1 MVQFPDGN
9 PSLPI
14 LSLFSDGTTL
24 VHPCFPMKRRSRG
37 IPAPDDTPVHQRLD
51 ITVDGSGDGHSV
63 ALFPNDEVYFMYEKG
78 VSNNEAEF
86 NAVILALENLPLRS
100 HARIRTDSQTVVW
113 HLTDERKSKSSA
125 FIKKSVAVQDLIRGK
140 ELTIEIQWIPR
151 RHNTADRFL
160 KQYIASL
167 CGAGGREPMYQRM
180 KRLEAENN
188 RLKARLR
195 KVMRLL
201 KARPGICEDPAI
213 AMDLLEF

>member
-9 PSLPI
+9 PSPPI

-24 VHPCFPMKRRSRG
+24 VHPCFPLKRRFQG
-37 IPAPDDTPVHQRLD
+37 VPLHDDTQVHGRMD

-78 VSNNEAEF
+78 ISNNEAEF
-86 NAVILALENLPLRS
+86 NAVILALENLPPRS

-113 HLTDERKSKSSA
+113 HLTGEGRSKSPA
-125 FIKKSVAVQDLIRGK
+125 FVKKSVEIQDLIHGK

-151 RHNTADRFL
+151 RHNTADRLL
-160 KQYIASL
+160 KQYVASL

-180 KRLEAENN
+180 KRLEAENS

-201 KARPGICEDPAI
+201 KARPGMCEDPAV

>member
-9 PSLPI
+9 PSPPI

-24 VHPCFPMKRRSRG
+24 VHPCFPLTRRSRG
-37 IPAPDDTPVHQRLD
+37 TPAPDETHVHERVD

-63 ALFPNDEVYFMYEKG
+63 ALFPGDDVYFMYEMG

-86 NAVILALENLPLRS
+86 NAVILALEHLSPRS

-113 HLTDERKSKSSA
+113 HLTDERRSKSPA
-125 FIKKSVAVQDLIRGK
+125 FVKKTVEVRDLIRGK
-140 ELTIEIQWIPR
+140 DLNIEIQWIPR
-151 RHNTADRFL
+151 RHNTADRLL

-180 KRLEAENN
+180 KRLEADNN
-188 RLKARLR
+188 RLRARLR

>member
-9 PSLPI
+9 LSPPI

-24 VHPCFPMKRRSRG
+24 VHPCFPLKRRIQGVSD
-37 IPAPDDTPVHQRLD
+37 PDDTPLPERTD

-63 ALFPNDEVYFMYEKG
+63 AQFPDDEVYFMYEKG

-86 NAVILALENLPLRS
+86 NAVILALENLPPRS

-113 HLTDERKSKSSA
+113 HLTGEGRSRSPA
-125 FIKKSVAVQDLIRGK
+125 FVKKSIEIQDLICGK
-140 ELTIEIQWIPR
+140 ELNIEIQWIPR
-151 RHNTADRFL
+151 RHNTADRL
-160 KQYIASL
+160 LRQYIASL

-180 KRLEAENN
+180 KRLEAENS

-201 KARPGICEDPAI
+201 KARGGCEDPAI
-213 AMDLLEF
+213 AMDLLEM

>member
-9 PSLPI
+9 PSPPI

-24 VHPCFPMKRRSRG
+24 VHPCFPLKQRFQG
-37 IPAPDDTPVHQRLD
+37 IPAQDNIPVHERLD

-63 ALFPNDEVYFMYEKG
+63 ALFPDDDVYFMYEKG
-78 VSNNEAEF
+78 ASNNEAEF
-86 NAVILALENLPLRS
+86 NAIILALENLPPRS

-113 HLTDERKSKSSA
+113 HLTGEGRSKSLS
-125 FIKKSVAVQDLIRGK
+125 FVKKSVEIQDLIHGK
-140 ELTIEIQWIPR
+140 ELNIEIQWIPR
-151 RHNTADRFL
+151 RQNTADRL
-160 KQYIASL
+160 LRQYVASL

-180 KRLEAENN
+180 KRIEAENS

-201 KARPGICEDPAI
+201 KARGGCDDPAI
-213 AMDLLEF
+213 AMDLLEI

>member
-9 PSLPI
+9 PSPPI

-24 VHPCFPMKRRSRG
+24 VHPCFPLKRRSQG
-37 IPAPDDTPVHQRLD
+37 VPVQEETTLHKRLD
-51 ITVDGSGDGHSV
+51 ITVDGCGDGHSV
-63 ALFPNDEVYFMYEKG
+63 ALFPDDDVYFMYEKG
-78 VSNNEAEF
+78 ISNNEAEF
-86 NAVILALENLPLRS
+86 NAVILALENLPQRS

-113 HLTDERKSKSSA
+113 HLTGEGRSKSPA
-125 FIKKSVAVQDLIRGK
+125 FVKKSVEIQDLIRGK
-140 ELTIEIQWIPR
+140 ELNIEIQWIPR
-151 RHNTADRFL
+151 RHNTADRLL
-160 KQYIASL
+160 KQYVASL

-180 KRLEAENN
+180 KRLEAENS

-201 KARPGICEDPAI
+201 KARPGVCEDPAI

>member
-9 PSLPI
+9 SSPPI

-24 VHPCFPMKRRSRG
+24 VHPCFSLKRRFQG
-37 IPAPDDTPVHQRLD
+37 LPTPVSPPVHERLD

-63 ALFPNDEVYFMYEKG
+63 ALFPDDDVYFMYEKG

-86 NAVILALENLPLRS
+86 NAVILALENMPQRS

-113 HLTDERKSKSSA
+113 HLTGEGSSKSSA
-125 FIKKSVAVQDLIRGK
+125 FMKKSIEIQDLIHGK
-140 ELTIEIQWIPR
+140 ELNIEIQWIPR
-151 RHNTADRFL
+151 RHNTADRLL
-160 KQYIASL
+160 KQYVASL

-180 KRLEAENN
+180 KRLEAENS

-195 KVMRLL
+195 NVMRLL
-201 KARPGICEDPAI
+201 KARPGICDEPAI
-213 AMDLLEF
+213 PMDLLEI

>member
-9 PSLPI
+9 PSPPI

-24 VHPCFPMKRRSRG
+24 VHPCFPLKRRSQG
-37 IPAPDDTPVHQRLD
+37 VPAPIGPPVHVRLD

-63 ALFPNDEVYFMYEKG
+63 AQFPGDEVYFMYEKG
-78 VSNNEAEF
+78 ISNNEAEF
-86 NAVILALENLPLRS
+86 NAVILALKNLPPRS

-113 HLTDERKSKSSA
+113 HLTGEGRSKSPG
-125 FIKKSVAVQDLIRGK
+125 FVKKSVEIQDLIHGK
-140 ELTIEIQWIPR
+140 ELNIEIQWIPR
-151 RHNTADRFL
+151 RHNTADRLL
-160 KQYIASL
+160 KQYVASL

-180 KRLEAENN
+180 KRLEAENC

-201 KARPGICEDPAI
+201 KARPGICDGPAI
-213 AMDLLEF
+213 PMDLLEI

>member
-24 VHPCFPMKRRSRG
+24 VHPCYPLKRRFPG
-37 IPAPDDTPVHQRLD
+37 IQVPDEPPAHERLE

-86 NAVILALENLPLRS
+86 NAVILALENLPPRS

-113 HLTDERKSKSSA
+113 HLTDERRSKSPA
-125 FIKKSVAVQDLIRGK
+125 FVKKSVEVQDLIRGK

-151 RHNTADRFL
+151 GHNTADRLL
-160 KQYIASL
+160 KQYVASL

-180 KRLEAENN
+180 KRLEAENS

-201 KARPGICEDPAI
+201 KARPGQCEDPDI
-213 AMDLLEF
+213 VMDLLEF